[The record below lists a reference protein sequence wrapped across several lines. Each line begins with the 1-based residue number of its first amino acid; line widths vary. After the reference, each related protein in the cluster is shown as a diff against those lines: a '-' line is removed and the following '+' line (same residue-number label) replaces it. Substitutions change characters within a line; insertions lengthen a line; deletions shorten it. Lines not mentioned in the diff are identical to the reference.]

1 MADTVQEFVFNLTF
15 PFSRTLGST
24 LSTFASA
31 LAQGQIIGV
40 RTGGRVI
47 APPLEYDP
55 ETAADAGTEWVRVG
69 PKEPCRHG
77 HGCPNP
83 RTFIRSTMRLV
94 SRSSPSMVLIRR

>member
-24 LSTFASA
+24 LSTFSSA
-31 LAQGQIIGV
+31 IAQGQIIGV

-55 ETAADAGTEWVRVG
+55 DTAEDSGTDWVCVG
-69 PKEPCRHG
+69 PKG
-77 HGCPNP
+77 
-83 RTFIRSTMRLV
+83 TV
-94 SRSSPSMVLIRR
+94 SSWT